1 MKGSGGR
8 KRQSLPQAPVGVP
21 RGRYGRAPPVGRP
34 CPGGRRSRLP
44 SRMVSIVGFMSNII
58 SRSLL
63 SAAQLVPKMAL
74 LRIYS
79 HLCSQYPYLATPLP
93 GAVNRPFELLA
104 QFSMSGSTK
113 NLRVIDAGN
122 THNL

>member
-8 KRQSLPQAPVGVP
+8 SRQSLPQAPVGVP

-58 SRSLL
+58 TSSLL
-63 SAAQLVPKMAL
+63 STAQLVPKMAL

-79 HLCSQYPYLATPLP
+79 HLCSQCPYLATPLP
-93 GAVNRPFELLA
+93 GAVNRPFEL
-104 QFSMSGSTK
+104 
-113 NLRVIDAGN
+113 
-122 THNL
+122 

>member
-8 KRQSLPQAPVGVP
+8 KRQSLPQAPMGVP

-44 SRMVSIVGFMSNII
+44 SRMVSFVGFMSNII
-58 SRSLL
+58 PRSLL
-63 SAAQLVPKMAL
+63 SAAQRVPKMAL

-79 HLCSQYPYLATPLP
+79 HLCSHYPYLATPLP
-93 GAVNRPFELLA
+93 GAENRSSAL
-104 QFSMSGSTK
+104 Q
-113 NLRVIDAGN
+113 
-122 THNL
+122 

>member
-1 MKGSGGR
+1 MKGSGAL
-8 KRQSLPQAPVGVP
+8 KRQSLAQAPVGVP

-58 SRSLL
+58 SSSLL

-93 GAVNRPFELLA
+93 GAVMCE
-104 QFSMSGSTK
+104 
-113 NLRVIDAGN
+113 
-122 THNL
+122 